1 MILKS
6 NHSFYHISCNFYIV
20 YPCHLYLP
28 DRVITFDSI
37 FLFIFL
43 FIHTIHA
50 IIPEESNIHKQL
62 PGLIRKAVIEDVTPM
77 KDLINSYAKREIM
90 LPRSVGELYEN
101 IRNFY
106 VYEENGVVVGC
117 CALQV
122 VWEDL
127 AEVLSF
133 AVKPERTGMGIGSIL
148 LDASIEEGKNIGVKR
163 AFTLTYVPEFFERQ
177 GFSKVE
183 KSSLPHKVWV
193 GCIKCPKF
201 PDCNEIALLR
211 HL

>member
-1 MILKS
+1 
-6 NHSFYHISCNFYIV
+6 
-20 YPCHLYLP
+20 YL
-28 DRVITFDSI
+28 
-37 FLFIFL
+37 LFIR
-43 FIHTIHA
+43 TIHA
-50 IIPEESNIHKQL
+50 IISEESNIHKQL
-62 PGLIRKAVIEDVTPM
+62 PGIIRKAVIEDVTPM
-77 KDLINSYAKREIM
+77 KDLINSYAKKEIM

-106 VYEENGVVVGC
+106 VYEENGEVIGC

-127 AEVLSF
+127 AEILSF
-133 AVKPERTGMGIGSIL
+133 AVKPEHTGMGIGSIL
-148 LDASIEEGKNIGVKR
+148 LDTSIEEGKNIGVKR

-183 KSSLPHKVWV
+183 KASLPHKVWV

-211 HL
+211 YL